1 MVATIALFYCIGLFE
16 LPWVTYP
23 LSGFRYDLR
32 SGFSLQNAAAFSRA
46 LDKEPGKLLVFVRYG
61 PHHYVHSEW
70 VYNEP
75 DIDRS
80 RIVWAR
86 AMPDGKDEELLRY
99 YPKRQAWILD
109 DDERVT
115 LRPFGSAPHGKDEEI
130 LRYYPEKRAW
140 IFDNEKT
147 LPHSDSVLGKCR

>member
-1 MVATIALFYCIGLFE
+1 M
-16 LPWVTYP
+16 
-23 LSGFRYDLR
+23 
-32 SGFSLQNAAAFSRA
+32 
-46 LDKEPGKLLVFVRYG
+46 FVRYG
-61 PHHYVHSEW
+61 PHHYIHNEW

-86 AMPDGKDEELLRY
+86 SMPGGKDEELLRY

-115 LRPFGSAPHGKDEEI
+115 LRPFESAPHGKDERSCDI
-130 LRYYPEKRAW
+130 TPRSGLGYSMTKRPCLA
-140 IFDNEKT
+140 
-147 LPHSDSVLGKCR
+147 